1 MPFTNTRKK
10 EFKSEFGDLVKLEAK
25 SEQPKVSKSER
36 RKKQREREK
45 ELGEILEKQKAGQ
58 VEPE

>member
-25 SEQPKVSKSER
+25 SEQQKVSKSER

-45 ELGEILEKQKAGQ
+45 ELGEILEKQKAG
-58 VEPE
+58 